1 MARIK
6 RLVSIVGVVTLFGP
20 MVGDVVFGYSGGP
33 VRNVTDLAPTCAGCH
48 SSFTRDQL
56 RNEPEAFATSQI
68 KENKHYKAIEDG
80 TGPYQ
85 QMSAADRQKLLA
97 DVKAMDENAS
107 MALSVPTSLRA
118 GQEVQVTVS
127 AIEAFSSKIGRAH
140 V

>member
-1 MARIK
+1 MCIGV
-6 RLVSIVGVVTLFGP
+6 LVHLSFNHLPFLFFFFFNDTATTEIYTLSLHDALP
-20 MVGDVVFGYSGGP
+20 I
-33 VRNVTDLAPTCAGCH
+33 

-80 TGPYQ
+80 IGPYQ

-107 MALSVPTSLRA
+107 MALSVPASLRA
-118 GQEVQVTVS
+118 GQEVQVTASV
-127 AIEAFSSKIGRAH
+127 KGGH
-140 V
+140 G

>member
-85 QMSAADRQKLLA
+85 QRSEEHTSELQSLAYLVCRLLLEKKKRNERLTDMA
-97 DVKAMDENAS
+97 VKRRM
-107 MALSVPTSLRA
+107 SVP
-118 GQEVQVTVS
+118 EM
-127 AIEAFSSKIGRAH
+127 EA
-140 V
+140 